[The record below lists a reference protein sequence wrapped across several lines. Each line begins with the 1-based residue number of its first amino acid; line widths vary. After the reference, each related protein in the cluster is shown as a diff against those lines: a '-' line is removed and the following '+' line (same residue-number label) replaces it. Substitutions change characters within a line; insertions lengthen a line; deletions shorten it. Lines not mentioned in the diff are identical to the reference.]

1 MIIEARMTRLRSS
14 THNLPRALARLVSSF
29 VIDSL
34 CSPLRGSRW
43 LSVSLCS
50 ALISSFCFLSPVQG
64 ADSRWVERLAFW
76 SWSELETLTTDIY
89 AHEQQLATLPELML
103 INSCLRIGLKTGYTT
118 EEDVRWFELTLK
130 EAATVDSIVLVPPLA
145 KGANA
150 VVAGYGFPVRFKLE
164 VFDEQNLPHVIL
176 DQTASDLRNPGCF
189 PVVAR
194 FEPRRIKR
202 ARFTA
207 TDPWSVDG
215 PEILAMAEMLVLSGD
230 RNLALDATVTSS
242 SSRNA
247 PRAWTRLNLID
258 MTTPLGLPV
267 APQSG
272 GTLGFH
278 SAVSDKADAEKKL
291 TLTLPEVMPLDEIRL
306 VPVRRKDVPLWFD
319 YGFPVTF
326 KVEAATKEDF
336 SDAVLLH
343 EVTDKFQPAPGM
355 NLVCIPTRRTP
366 AKFVRIT
373 TKQLWY
379 RKGDHVFALAEFQAF
394 SGGQNIAQRGQFS
407 ASDVLTGDE
416 AANWSLAALND
427 GLTEGGRLISLPEWF
442 TQLETRQTLERERD
456 ELRSQRDALVER
468 SQHQLVYGSV
478 GSVGGLTLLFGLLFW
493 RQHLHRRRDA
503 QRLHDKLA
511 RDLHDEIGSNLG
523 SITLMCSFAAQ
534 SDATPDSMRAD
545 IAEIERV
552 AAETADS
559 MRDMVDLISARRS
572 EAENDW
578 LDVLHRLTERLL
590 RHHTLDCALPAAPLT
605 LEPDIETRRELY
617 LFCKE
622 VLHNIAKHAHASNV
636 RFHLAPTTDGL
647 RVEITDNGLGFDT
660 AQSSSG
666 HGLGNL
672 RERAAVMNANLQI
685 LTKPGGGTSITLDVP
700 HGHRWRKP
708 ET

>member
-1 MIIEARMTRLRSS
+1 MKSV
-14 THNLPRALARLVSSF
+14 LAFLAAAT
-29 VIDSL
+29 
-34 CSPLRGSRW
+34 
-43 LSVSLCS
+43 LS
-50 ALISSFCFLSPVQG
+50 AG
-64 ADSRWVERLAFW
+64 ADSRWVDRIAFW
-76 SWSELETLTTDIY
+76 SWPELETLNNGI
-89 AHEQQLATLPELML
+89 HEREQQLARLPELML
-103 INSCLRIGLKTGYTT
+103 INSCLRVGLKTGYTT

-130 EAATVDSIVLVPPLA
+130 EAASVDSIVLVPPLA

-164 VFDEQNLPHVIL
+164 VFDENNQSHVVL
-176 DQTASDLRNPGCF
+176 DQTAEDFRNPGCF

-194 FEPRRIKR
+194 FEPRVIKR

-207 TDPWSVDG
+207 TEPWSVDG
-215 PEILAMAEMLVLSGD
+215 PEILAMAEMLVLSRD
-230 RNLALDATVTSS
+230 RNLALEATVTSS

-267 APQSG
+267 EPQGG

-278 SAVSDKADAEKKL
+278 SAVSDKADAEKTL
-291 TLTLPEVMPLDEIRL
+291 TLTLPEVTPLDEIRL

-319 YGFPVTF
+319 YGFPVTY
-326 KVEAATKEDF
+326 KVEAATQDDF
-336 SDAVLLH
+336 SDAVLVH
-343 EVTDKFQPAPGM
+343 EVTDRFAPTPGM
-355 NLVCIPTRRTP
+355 NLVCIPAHGLR
-366 AKFVRIT
+366 AKHVRIT
-373 TKQLWY
+373 TRHLWY
-379 RKGDHVFALAEFQAF
+379 RKSDYVFALAEFQAF
-394 SGGQNIAQRGQFS
+394 SGGQNAALRGQFT
-407 ASDVLTGDE
+407 ASDVLTGDD

-442 TQLETRQTLERERD
+442 AQLETRQKLELERD
-456 ELRSQRDALVER
+456 ELRSKRDALVER
-468 SQHQLVYGSV
+468 SQHQLVYGSF
-478 GSVGGLTLLFGLLFW
+478 GCVGGLTLLFGLLFW
-493 RQHLHRRRDA
+493 RQHRHRRRDA

-523 SITLMCSFAAQ
+523 SITLMCSFATQ

-559 MRDMVDLISARRS
+559 MRDMVDLISTRRS
-572 EAENDW
+572 EAEHDW

-622 VLHNIAKHAHASNV
+622 VLHNIAKHAQATNV
-636 RFHLAPTTDGL
+636 RFHLAPANDGL
-647 RVEITDNGLGFDT
+647 RVEITDNGLGFDP

-685 LTKPGGGTSITLDVP
+685 LSKPGGGTSITLDVP
-700 HGHRWRKP
+700 RGPRWRKP
-708 ET
+708 DT

>member
-1 MIIEARMTRLRSS
+1 
-14 THNLPRALARLVSSF
+14 
-29 VIDSL
+29 
-34 CSPLRGSRW
+34 
-43 LSVSLCS
+43 
-50 ALISSFCFLSPVQG
+50 
-64 ADSRWVERLAFW
+64 
-76 SWSELETLTTDIY
+76 
-89 AHEQQLATLPELML
+89 
-103 INSCLRIGLKTGYTT
+103 
-118 EEDVRWFELTLK
+118 
-130 EAATVDSIVLVPPLA
+130 
-145 KGANA
+145 
-150 VVAGYGFPVRFKLE
+150 
-164 VFDEQNLPHVIL
+164 
-176 DQTASDLRNPGCF
+176 
-189 PVVAR
+189 
-194 FEPRRIKR
+194 
-202 ARFTA
+202 
-207 TDPWSVDG
+207 
-215 PEILAMAEMLVLSGD
+215 
-230 RNLALDATVTSS
+230 
-242 SSRNA
+242 
-247 PRAWTRLNLID
+247 
-258 MTTPLGLPV
+258 
-267 APQSG
+267 
-272 GTLGFH
+272 
-278 SAVSDKADAEKKL
+278 
-291 TLTLPEVMPLDEIRL
+291 
-306 VPVRRKDVPLWFD
+306 VRRKDVPLWFD

-355 NLVCIPTRRTP
+355 NLVCIPARRTS
-366 AKFVRIT
+366 ARFIRIT

-394 SGGQNIAQRGQFS
+394 SDGQNIAQRGQFT
-407 ASDVLTGDE
+407 ASDVLTGDD

-442 TQLETRQTLERERD
+442 TQLETRQKLERERD
-456 ELRSQRDALVER
+456 ELRSKRDALVER
-468 SQHQLVYGSV
+468 SQRQLVYGSV
-478 GSVGGLTLLFGLLFW
+478 GSVGGITLLFGLLFW

-523 SITLMCSFAAQ
+523 SITLICSFAAQ
-534 SDATPDSMRAD
+534 ADATPDSMRAD

-559 MRDMVDLISARRS
+559 MRDMVDLISTRRS

-622 VLHNIAKHAHASNV
+622 VLHNIAKHAQATNV

-660 AQSSSG
+660 DQSSSG

-672 RERAAVMNANLQI
+672 RERAAVMKANLQI
-685 LTKPGGGTSITLDVP
+685 LSKPGGGTTITLDVP
-700 HGHRWRKP
+700 RGPRWLKP

>member
-1 MIIEARMTRLRSS
+1 MMRLWYSAQ
-14 THNLPRALARLVSSF
+14 NLPRALARLVSSF
-29 VIDSL
+29 TILV
-34 CSPLRGSRW
+34 
-43 LSVSLCS
+43 
-50 ALISSFCFLSPVQG
+50 SSFCPVHG
-64 ADSRWVERLAFW
+64 ADSHWVERLAVW
-76 SWSELETLTTDIY
+76 SWSDLESLRTGI
-89 AHEQQLATLPELML
+89 HEREQQLTTLPELML

-130 EAATVDSIVLVPPLA
+130 EAASVDSIVLVPPLA

-164 VFDEQNLPHVIL
+164 VFDEQNQSHVIV
-176 DQTASDLRNPGCF
+176 DQTATDFRNPGCY

-194 FEPRRIKR
+194 FEPRRVKR

-247 PRAWTRLNLID
+247 PRAWTRLNLAD

-278 SAVSDKADAEKKL
+278 SAVSDKADTEKTL
-291 TLTLPEVMPLDEIRL
+291 TLTLPEVTPLDEIRL

-319 YGFPVTF
+319 YGFPVTY
-326 KVEAATKEDF
+326 KIEAATQEDF
-336 SDAVLLH
+336 SDAVLIH

-355 NLVCIPTRRTP
+355 NLVCIPVRRTP
-366 AKFVRIT
+366 ARFIRIT

-379 RKGDHVFALAEFQAF
+379 RKGDYVFALAEFQAF
-394 SGGQNIAQRGQFS
+394 SDGQNFAQRGHFT
-407 ASDVLTGDE
+407 ASDGLTGDD
-416 AANWSLAALND
+416 AAKWSLAALND
-427 GLTEGGRLISLPEWF
+427 GLTEGGRLIPLPDWF
-442 TQLETRQTLERERD
+442 SQLETRLKLERERD
-456 ELRSQRDALVER
+456 ELKSIREALVER
-468 SQHQLVYGSV
+468 SQHQLVYGSL
-478 GSVGGLTLLFGLLFW
+478 GSAAGLTLLFGLLSW
-493 RQHLHRRRDA
+493 RQHSHRRRDA

-523 SITLMCSFAAQ
+523 SITLICSFAAQ

-545 IAEIERV
+545 ISEIERV

-559 MRDMVDLISARRS
+559 MRDMVDLISTRRS
-572 EAENDW
+572 EAGHDW

-590 RHHTLDCALPAAPLT
+590 RHHKFDCALPAAPLT

-617 LFCKE
+617 FFCKE
-622 VLHNIAKHAHASNV
+622 VLHNIAKHAQATHV
-636 RFHLAPTTDGL
+636 RFHLMPTTDGL
-647 RVEITDNGLGFDT
+647 RVEIADDGLGFDT
-660 AQSSSG
+660 AGSSRG

-672 RERAAVMNANLQI
+672 RERAAVMKANLQI
-685 LTKPGGGTSITLDVP
+685 LSKPGNGTSITLDVP
-700 HGHRWRKP
+700 QSPRWRKP
-708 ET
+708 EA

>member
-1 MIIEARMTRLRSS
+1 MTRLRSS
-14 THNLPRALARLVSSF
+14 THNPPHALARQRSSFWLCSSFVILVSSF
-29 VIDSL
+29 F
-34 CSPLRGSRW
+34 P
-43 LSVSLCS
+43 
-50 ALISSFCFLSPVQG
+50 AQG
-64 ADSRWVERLAFW
+64 ADSRWVERLAVW
-76 SWSELETLTTDIY
+76 SWGELHDLSQQIES
-89 AHEQQLATLPELML
+89 HEQQLGTLPQLML
-103 INSCLRIGLKTGYTT
+103 INSCLRVGLKTGYTT

-130 EAATVDSIVLVPPLA
+130 EAASVDSIVLVPPLA

-164 VFDEQNLPHVIL
+164 VFDEQNQPHVIL
-176 DQTASDLRNPGCF
+176 DQTAADFRNPGCF

-194 FEPRRIKR
+194 FEARRVKR

-242 SSRNA
+242 STRNA

-267 APQSG
+267 APQSR

-278 SAVSDKADAEKKL
+278 SAVSDKADAEKTL
-291 TLTLPEVMPLDEIRL
+291 TLTLPEITPLDEIRL

-319 YGFPVTF
+319 YGFPVTY

-355 NLVCIPTRRTP
+355 NLVCIPARRTP
-366 AKFVRIT
+366 ARFIRIT

-394 SGGQNIAQRGQFS
+394 SDGLNVAQRGQFT
-407 ASDVLTGDE
+407 ASDVLTGDDS
-416 AANWSLAALND
+416 ANWSLAALND

-442 TQLETRQTLERERD
+442 TQLETRQKIERERD
-456 ELRSQRDALVER
+456 ELRSKRDALVER

-478 GSVGGLTLLFGLLFW
+478 SSVGGLTLLFGFLFW

-523 SITLMCSFAAQ
+523 SITLICSFAAQ
-534 SDATPDSMRAD
+534 ADATPHSMRAD

-559 MRDMVDLISARRS
+559 MRDMVDLISTRRS
-572 EAENDW
+572 EAEIDW

-622 VLHNIAKHAHASNV
+622 VLHNIAKHAQATNV
-636 RFHLAPTTDGL
+636 RFHLTPAADGL

-672 RERAAVMNANLQI
+672 RERAAVMKANLQI
-685 LTKPGGGTSITLDVP
+685 LTKPGGTAITLDVP

>member
-1 MIIEARMTRLRSS
+1 MPQSPSS
-14 THNLPRALARLVSSF
+14 TKSLPRDLVRLVSSF
-29 VIDSL
+29 VI
-34 CSPLRGSRW
+34 
-43 LSVSLCS
+43 
-50 ALISSFCFLSPVQG
+50 LISSFASAG
-64 ADSRWVERLAFW
+64 AVDSHWTERLAFW
-76 SWSELETLTTDIY
+76 SWHELETLEACIQ
-89 AHEQQLATLPELML
+89 AHDRQLAALPELML
-103 INSCLRIGLKTGYTT
+103 INSSLRVGLKTGYTT

-130 EAATVDSIVLVPPLA
+130 EAARADAVVLVPPLA

-164 VFDEQNLPHVIL
+164 VFDDQGRAHLIL
-176 DQTASDLRNPGCF
+176 DQTAADFPNPGCF
-189 PVVAR
+189 PLVAR
-194 FEPRRIKR
+194 FEPRTVKRI
-202 ARFTA
+202 RFTA

-230 RNLALDATVTSS
+230 RNLALGATVTSS

-258 MTTPLGLPV
+258 MVTPLGLPV
-267 APQSG
+267 APQPG
-272 GTLGFH
+272 GTPGFH
-278 SAVSDKADAEKKL
+278 SAVSAKADAEKTL
-291 TLTLPEVMPLDEIRL
+291 TLTLPEVTQLDEIRL
-306 VPVRRKDVPLWFD
+306 VPVRRREVPLWFD
-319 YGFPVTF
+319 YGFPVRY
-326 KVEAATKEDF
+326 KVEAATADDF

-343 EVTDKFQPAPGM
+343 EVTDAYQPSPGM
-355 NLVCIPTRRTP
+355 NLVCIPANGVR
-366 AKFVRIT
+366 AKHIRIT
-373 TKQLWY
+373 TSQLWY
-379 RKGDHVFALAEFQAF
+379 RKSDHVFALAEFQAF
-394 SGGQNIAQRGQFS
+394 SGGQNIAQRGQFT
-407 ASDVLTGDE
+407 ASDVLTGDD
-416 AANWSLAALND
+416 AANWSLSALND

-442 TQLETRQTLERERD
+442 TQLETRQKLERERD
-456 ELRSQRDALVER
+456 DLRSKRDALVER

-478 GSVGGLTLLFGLLFW
+478 SSVGGLTLLFGLLFW

-534 SDATPDSMRAD
+534 ADATPDSMRSD

-559 MRDMVDLISARRS
+559 MRDMVDLISTRRS

-622 VLHNIAKHAHASNV
+622 VLHNIAKHAQATNV

-660 AQSSSG
+660 DQSSSG

-672 RERAAVMNANLQI
+672 RERAAVMKANLQI
-685 LTKPGGGTSITLDVP
+685 LSKPGGGTTIILDVP
-700 HGHRWRKP
+700 RGPRWLKP